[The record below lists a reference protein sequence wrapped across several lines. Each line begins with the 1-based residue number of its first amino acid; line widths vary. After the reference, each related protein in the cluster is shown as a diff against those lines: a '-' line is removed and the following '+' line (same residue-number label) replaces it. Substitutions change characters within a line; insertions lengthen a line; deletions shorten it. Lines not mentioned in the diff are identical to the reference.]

1 MNVQTPRQSTRNAD
15 VATRHVLVVEDE
27 EIIRTTLSEFLS
39 SEGYAVRVAGNVAAA
54 IRQAES
60 NKFDVFICDVQL
72 PDGDGVELMRRLLQM
87 KPNAF
92 GLVITA
98 YATVENAIEAFTSGA
113 FDYLVK
119 PVIFEDLQHKL
130 ENLFR
135 YRDLHRENLGLR
147 QELAR
152 RDDFDQIIGSSKS
165 ILDLQQTIRKIAATN
180 SNVLLVGES
189 GTGKELFARA
199 VHSSGPTGS
208 EKFLAVNCGMR
219 PVELLESQLF
229 GSQNNGGTN
238 QPGIFRNAGRGTV
251 FLNEVAQLPPG
262 TQAELLRAMEYQ
274 EIMPVGGSE
283 AVRVS
288 ARIIASTTRDLIRE
302 VADGGFE
309 EDLFYR
315 LDGVKIRIPPLRER
329 LDDVPELVD
338 FFIGKYSKAMGK
350 QVTGATGETVRLLM
364 LAQWKGNVR
373 QLDNAIER
381 AVMMC
386 DGRQISPNDLPPDLL
401 GIGQPLP
408 DTDDLRSALRH
419 YERLHITRVLR
430 QWPEKRE
437 AAKRLKLGLSSLY
450 RKIEDLGIDL

>member
-1 MNVQTPRQSTRNAD
+1 MNAG

-39 SEGYAVRVAGNVAAA
+39 SEGYAVSVAGAVADAV
-54 IRQAES
+54 RLAEAR
-60 NKFDVFICDVQL
+60 KFDVFICDVQL
-72 PDGDGVELMRRLLQM
+72 PDGDGIELMRQLLQM
-87 KPNAF
+87 KPSAF
-92 GLVITA
+92 GLIITA
-98 YATVENAIEAFTSGA
+98 YATVENAVEAFTSGA

-119 PVIFEDLQHKL
+119 PVIFEDLQNKL

-135 YRDLHRENLGLR
+135 YRDLHRENLDLR

-152 RDDFDQIIGSSKS
+152 RDDFDRIIGSSKS
-165 ILDLQQTIRKIAATN
+165 ILDLQQTIRKIAAAN

-189 GTGKELFARA
+189 GTGKELVARA
-199 VHSSGPTGS
+199 VHFAGPTGS
-208 EKFLAVNCGMR
+208 KKFLAVNCGMR
-219 PVELLESQLF
+219 PVELLETQLF
-229 GSQNNGGTN
+229 GSQNNGGTD

-251 FLNEVAQLPPG
+251 FLNEVAQLPLG

-283 AVRVS
+283 AVRVT

-302 VADGGFE
+302 VAEGRFE

-338 FFIGKYSKAMGK
+338 FFIGKYAKAMGK

-364 LAQWKGNVR
+364 SAQWKGNVR

-386 DGRQISPNDLPPDLL
+386 DGRQIAPNDLPPDLL

-408 DTDDLRSALRH
+408 DSDDLRSALRH
-419 YERLHITRVLR
+419 YERLHIARVLR

-450 RKIEDLGIDL
+450 RKIEDLGIDM

>member
-1 MNVQTPRQSTRNAD
+1 MHQRPQTDLSA
-15 VATRHVLVVEDE
+15 ATRRILVVEDE

-39 SEGYAVRVAGNVAAA
+39 SEGYAVRVAGDVAAA
-54 IRQAES
+54 LRQADAHD
-60 NKFDVFICDVQL
+60 FDVIICDVQL
-72 PDGDGVELMRRLLQM
+72 PDGDGIDLMRRLLKIQ
-87 KPNAF
+87 PNAF

-98 YATVENAIEAFTSGA
+98 YATVENAVEAFTSGA

-130 ENLFR
+130 DTLFR
-135 YRDLHRENLGLR
+135 YRELHRENLGLR
-147 QELAR
+147 HEIAR
-152 RDDFDQIIGSSKS
+152 RDEIDQIVGSSKS
-165 ILDLQQTIRKIAATN
+165 ILDLQQTIKKVAAAN
-180 SNVLLVGES
+180 SNVLVVGES
-189 GTGKELFARA
+189 GTGKELFARS
-199 VHSSGPTGS
+199 VHSSGSTGA

-229 GSQNNGGTN
+229 GSHNNSGTD

-251 FLNEVAQLPPG
+251 FLNEIAQLPLG
-262 TQAELLRAMEYQ
+262 TQAELLRAIEYQ
-274 EIMPVGGSE
+274 EIIPVGGSE
-283 AVRVS
+283 SVRVS

-302 VADGGFE
+302 VAEGRFE

-329 LDDVPELVD
+329 LDDIPELVD
-338 FFIGKYSKAMGK
+338 FFVQKYAKAMGK
-350 QVTGATGETVRLLM
+350 QVTGATGETVQLLM
-364 LAQWKGNVR
+364 SAQWKGNVR
-373 QLDNAIER
+373 QLDNAVER

-386 DGRQISPNDLPPDLL
+386 DGRQITPNDLPPDLL
-401 GIGQPLP
+401 GVGQPLP

-419 YERLHITRVLR
+419 YERLHIIRVLR

-450 RKIEDLGIDL
+450 RKIEDLGIDM